1 MHEGGYGPFGQD
13 AKHHMSRQEKIMNRT
28 ALGIAVACIGLA
40 IGGCN
45 NNPNNGGGE
54 APGNPSTAAAP
65 AAPANPPP
73 APAHTAMTPPSS
85 STAANPAA
93 TPATPSTAGH

>member
-1 MHEGGYGPFGQD
+1 
-13 AKHHMSRQEKIMNRT
+13 MNRT

-54 APGNPSTAAAP
+54 APSNPSTAAAP

-73 APAHTAMTPPSS
+73 AQFTNVLSEAVPMACPLS
-85 STAANPAA
+85 
-93 TPATPSTAGH
+93 